1 MHHHIDGTRCHPG
14 LGCAVLA
21 QGTWRPW
28 MGPMQRYLFAVEY
41 TRAAAPRLSA
51 LSDAYAR
58 TKADEANC
66 LEPGAIVSI
75 IT

>member
-1 MHHHIDGTRCHPG
+1 
-14 LGCAVLA
+14 
-21 QGTWRPW
+21 
-28 MGPMQRYLFAVEY
+28 MQRYLFAVEY

-66 LEPGAIVSI
+66 LEPGAIGSV